1 MTITIKEKINLLQV
15 QIDSIKTLLN
25 EVEEQMDLFV
35 KEFEEQK
42 EYITVLENKT
52 AEDTVAEP
60 IDDVVIE
67 IEEEVIEIISIPDK
81 ERTDIRKTF
90 SLNDHYLFK
99 RELFNEDSV
108 LMNKVIDDLN
118 LLSDYEDCLSYINK
132 EMHWWDKENPVVLD
146 FIQRIEKNY

>member
-1 MTITIKEKINLLQV
+1 MAITIKEKINLLQV

-35 KEFEEQK
+35 KEFEGQK

-52 AEDTVAEP
+52 TEDTVAEP

-118 LLSDYEDCLSYINK
+118 LLSAYEDCLSYINK